1 MDIYYNNIYTMQ
13 KIKNI
18 LIQVFYF
25 IWQLPQVIVA
35 LIMLPFL
42 GKKTFIR
49 KENYCWIY
57 ECEKMSGGISLGCF
71 IFLSPYSAKKE
82 ATIRHELGHV
92 KQSHILGPI
101 FLLVIGIPSIMWAWL
116 GDDDKCYY
124 SFYTESWSNHLMG
137 LKVKHNQYNCY
148 IYIPAD
154 KEKEE

>member
-1 MDIYYNNIYTMQ
+1 MDLFLI
-13 KIKNI
+13 KIGYMWEIIKQFGYI
-18 LIQVFYF
+18 L
-25 IWQLPQVIVA
+25 WQLPQVIVA

-101 FLLVIGIPSIMWAWL
+101 YIIIGILSIFWAAFH
-116 GDDDKCYY
+116 GNRCYY
-124 SFYTESWSNHLMG
+124 DFFSESWANKLMG
-137 LKVKHNQYNCY
+137 LKVKHNQYGCY
-148 IYIPAD
+148 LYIP
-154 KEKEE
+154 KENEKED

>member
-1 MDIYYNNIYTMQ
+1 MDLLSI
-13 KIKNI
+13 KIGYMWEIIKQFGYI
-18 LIQVFYF
+18 L
-25 IWQLPQVIVA
+25 WQLPQIIVA

-82 ATIRHELGHV
+82 ATIQHELGHV
-92 KQSHILGPI
+92 KQSHMLSWLYLI
-101 FLLVIGIPSIMWAWL
+101 VIGLPSLLWARF

-137 LKVKHNQYNCY
+137 LKVKHNQYGCY
-148 IYIPAD
+148 LYIP
-154 KEKEE
+154 KENEKED